1 MYREGNLG
9 TIQMN
14 PIPTLKFPAKVVMIK
29 QALNHSLPQA
39 VLLLI
44 LGKV

>member
-1 MYREGNLG
+1 
-9 TIQMN
+9 MN
-14 PIPTLKFPAKVVMIK
+14 PIPTLKFLAKIVMTK
-29 QALNHSLPQA
+29 QALNHGLPQA